1 MSESTNTGTFLKKDS
16 KIVGYMVYPRFL
28 TGLALSETA
37 KLIYVLLLDRARLS
51 ISNGGWADEEGKIY
65 ILYTLKSLAADSG
78 RSKRTVST
86 ALQDLETA
94 NLICLGKQ
102 EHGRGRRIYV
112 KTIAESCNP
121 GWQKPAS
128 QGSRSLR
135 PNKND
140 KTKPIEKYICEEGES
155 L

>member
-94 NLICLGKQ
+94 NLICLGRQ

-128 QGSRSLR
+128 QGSRNLQ

-140 KTKPIEKYICEEGES
+140 RTKPIEKYNCEEGKR

>member
-1 MSESTNTGTFLKKDS
+1 
-16 KIVGYMVYPRFL
+16 
-28 TGLALSETA
+28 
-37 KLIYVLLLDRARLS
+37 
-51 ISNGGWADEEGKIY
+51 
-65 ILYTLKSLAADSG
+65 
-78 RSKRTVST
+78 
-86 ALQDLETA
+86 LQDLETA
-94 NLICLGKQ
+94 NLICLGRQ